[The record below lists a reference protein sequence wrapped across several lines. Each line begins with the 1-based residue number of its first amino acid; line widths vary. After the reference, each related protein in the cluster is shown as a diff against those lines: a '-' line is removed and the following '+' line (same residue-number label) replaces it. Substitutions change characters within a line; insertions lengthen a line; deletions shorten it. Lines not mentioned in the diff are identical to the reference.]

1 MAKGPAKDW
10 LFKSSSEGGGKTK
23 SLGTDENVNND
34 HRGPSQQTILN
45 TCSAQG
51 AVLWSRNQP
60 FSLSFRDEMT
70 AV

>member
-1 MAKGPAKDW
+1 MAKDPAKDW
-10 LFKSSSEGGGKTK
+10 RFKSPSEGGGETK
-23 SLGTDENVNND
+23 SLGTDENVND
-34 HRGPSQQTILN
+34 HRGPSQQTTLN

-60 FSLSFRDEMT
+60 FSLSFGDEMT